1 MKKYTPQQGDTI
13 ALDFAGIYRP
23 AAGDIAVNFGLHK
36 AAKTPLWHPPAGDS
50 IALDFSGDWLPP
62 AGDAIALGGVAG
74 DSGGSDPGEIPEPGN
89 IDTADFA
96 VPWGEQIAADH
107 TGKSGWGEKRN
118 ICRSYLFVHR
128 QKKRV
133 ERENRSG
140 WKTLQKKERHY
151 LLPWGDLERVEVSVI
166 SPWQSLELL
175 DLSEISSW
183 DIGDA
188 TDAAKKSFWRSPGGV
203 DYEKTFVWDDF
214 RKLDGHLVVPWGNPP
229 VKDLLHRTMWG
240 KAYYERICRKDYEPP
255 VSGEI
260 NFNLNYPLTLVG
272 DKDHIDL
279 FFSSDTYDIRCDQR
293 EPSGHR
299 DNYFYDP
306 DADKHKPVL
315 PDALDLKTY
324 IMLSTA
330 SLTRLPDG
338 KPIPVKSLSL
348 SLDWESCHWG
358 LSAAVID
365 GDVRDLSP
373 TPDGPIEIDA
383 EIVGNH
389 WHCIV
394 DSWQRDRAFA
404 SDARSISGRG
414 ISAML
419 ATPFAPKRTGVE
431 EQERTSVQLCAAQLE
446 NTGWSIDASNWQDW
460 NIEGGIAAWQA
471 AAPIDVIKQVAV
483 AAGGFVRPKI
493 NEKVLQLL
501 PRFKKQ
507 PWLWTVD
514 DADIVLPASMMIKD
528 TGNWDGRPE
537 GDIVYLVGSTG
548 TWAVRREGTAGENPA
563 GEITDALITD
573 DIAARGRAIWE
584 IGRCGRWQKHSLNL
598 PIFADQQPGLILP
611 GMMVAITE
619 PKVWFG
625 VVSSVA
631 ITANWTEGGLI
642 VRQQIAMEVYCGN

>member
-1 MKKYTPQQGDTI
+1 ASDT
-13 ALDFAGIYRP
+13 
-23 AAGDIAVNFGLHK
+23 
-36 AAKTPLWHPPAGDS
+36 
-50 IALDFSGDWLPP
+50 
-62 AGDAIALGGVAG
+62 
-74 DSGGSDPGEIPEPGN
+74 
-89 IDTADFA
+89 
-96 VPWGEQIAADH
+96 
-107 TGKSGWGEKRN
+107 
-118 ICRSYLFVHR
+118 
-128 QKKRV
+128 
-133 ERENRSG
+133 
-140 WKTLQKKERHY
+140 
-151 LLPWGDLERVEVSVI
+151 
-166 SPWQSLELL
+166 
-175 DLSEISSW
+175 
-183 DIGDA
+183 
-188 TDAAKKSFWRSPGGV
+188 AKKSFWKSPGGI
-203 DYEKTFVWDDF
+203 DYEKDFVWDDF
-214 RKLDGHLVVPWGNPP
+214 RKPDGELVVPWGNPP
-229 VKDLLHRTMWG
+229 IKDLLHRTLWG
-240 KAYYERICRKDYEPP
+240 KAYYERICRKDYVPP

-293 EPSGHR
+293 EPSGYR

-306 DADKHKPVL
+306 DAEKKKPVL

-324 IMLSTA
+324 IMLST
-330 SLTRLPDG
+330 
-338 KPIPVKSLSL
+338 
-348 SLDWESCHWG
+348 
-358 LSAAVID
+358 
-365 GDVRDLSP
+365 RDLSP

-404 SDARSISGRG
+404 SDARSIRGRG

-446 NTGWSIDASNWQDW
+446 NTGWSIDASGWQDW
-460 NIEGGIAAWQA
+460 NIAGGIAAWQN

-548 TWAVRREGTAGENPA
+548 TWAVKREGTAGERPA

-631 ITANWTEGGLI
+631 ITANWTNGGLI
-642 VRQQIAMEVYCGN
+642 VRQQIGMEVYCGN